1 VFEWHGS
8 ETDCFERAKGLELA
22 IRLGSLRGDCQ
33 VVPLEQGQET
43 QEFWEAVGGK
53 GEVKEAS
60 DPADEEERGEWP
72 GITLMVVKAGAD
84 GKVETETVG
93 GGGGGGS
100 PLSRSVLETDKVYAV
115 EARDIVL
122 VWVGSGCSAEV
133 RRDAAGLGAQI
144 AAAGGKG
151 TCRVVEGCETCTFRD
166 CFVDWG
172 KDGGGESDGAGEV
185 EKLLQIDGGGG
196 AAKVWRVFKSG
207 QFTSLVP
214 VAEASSSQFYSA
226 ECNVVEYRYTSEE
239 SGQEDVVIFFW
250 IGSDSAPEL
259 RESAERKSYE
269 MFCEVGERPMHVRLH
284 EGAETHHFLS
294 VFKSA
299 FVVHKGSR
307 SSLPNN
313 KSADEI
319 DRAGEDQ
326 VTALYRVMWTGA
338 GGRRAVQVERC
349 ATSLRSTGVFA
360 LCLQVSA
367 VSLPIV
373 NRPGNETG
381 LSRSLP
387 DPSAEILTTL
397 WPFSNACPAL
407 LAQTA
412 SLLLPDD
419 EAVAV
424 MIFVCAM
431 LTLPNACR
439 TRLSCGRA
447 KPASKLNNR
456 SAMSLWF
463 LTLP

>member
-1 VFEWHGS
+1 MFEWHGS

-22 IRLGSLRGDCQ
+22 IRLGSLREDCQ

-43 QEFWEAVGGK
+43 DEFWEAVGGK
-53 GEVKEAS
+53 GEVKEAI
-60 DPADEEERGEWP
+60 DPTEEEERDEWP
-72 GITLMVVKAGAD
+72 GNTLTVVKAGAD
-84 GKVETETVG
+84 GSLETETVG
-93 GGGGGGS
+93 GVGGS
-100 PLSRSVLETDKVYAV
+100 ALSRSMLETDKVYAI
-115 EARDIVL
+115 EARDSVL
-122 VWVGSGCSAEV
+122 VWVGSGCSGEV
-133 RRDAAGLGAQI
+133 RGGAAGLGAQI

-172 KDGGGESDGAGEV
+172 KDGEGDVDGAGGV

-269 MFCEVGERPMHVRLH
+269 MFCNVGERPMHVRLH
-284 EGAETHHFLS
+284 EGGETHHFLS

-307 SSLPNN
+307 SSLQNN
-313 KSADEI
+313 KSAD
-319 DRAGEDQ
+319 DLDKAGDDQ

-338 GGRRAVQVERC
+338 GGRRAVQVERS
-349 ATSLRSTGVFA
+349 AMSLRSTGVFA

-367 VSLPIV
+367 APLPIV
-373 NRPGNETG
+373 NRTGNE
-381 LSRSLP
+381 RV
-387 DPSAEILTTL
+387 
-397 WPFSNACPAL
+397 FSDCYLVPV
-407 LAQTA
+407 Q
-412 SLLLPDD
+412 
-419 EAVAV
+419 
-424 MIFVCAM
+424 
-431 LTLPNACR
+431 
-439 TRLSCGRA
+439 
-447 KPASKLNNR
+447 KL
-456 SAMSLWF
+456 
-463 LTLP
+463 